1 MAVLPIADRRLLRF
15 VVCGDGAGLG
25 QLRRQVR
32 SLGLEQQVVMTGR
45 LDESGLAAWADRA
58 HIGVVSLGHHR
69 KGLMDASPLK
79 SREYLARG
87 LPVLSCADSQLRGL
101 PWVMEVPPNEEPV
114 DVAAL
119 LASYRQGHWQWTREE
134 IRSHARE
141 KLSIDRSVARLR
153 RRLGLDT
160 STDSS

>member
-1 MAVLPIADRRLLRF
+1 
-15 VVCGDGAGLG
+15 
-25 QLRRQVR
+25 
-32 SLGLEQQVVMTGR
+32 
-45 LDESGLAAWADRA
+45 
-58 HIGVVSLGHHR
+58 
-69 KGLMDASPLK
+69 
-79 SREYLARG
+79 
-87 LPVLSCADSQLRGL
+87 
-101 PWVMEVPPNEEPV
+101 MEVPPNEDPV